1 MVVEKPETLDKEL
14 QSEKRSRLL
23 KKIVINTILI
33 IGAAFML
40 TPLLWMVATAL
51 SPNTVVPSTSLIP
64 HNLTFENFVAAWNF
78 PKAFSPDPT
87 HPITMGTFFKN
98 SLICT
103 AAITTLGILVD
114 SLAAYVLAFKDFPG
128 KRLFIFLALATMM
141 IPFYVTLVPE
151 YLIIRKLGW
160 INTYKAMIIP
170 FLASGMGI
178 SLFRSHFLGLSR
190 ELEESAKIDGASDFR
205 VYLTIIMP
213 ISRPVIGTMAILKA
227 MWSWNQYMWP
237 LIVSTD
243 ISMKPIQVALN
254 MFRGLN
260 LTEWGYLCAGMT
272 MAILPL
278 VIVFLCAQKQFI
290 GGLQAGAVKG

>member
-1 MVVEKPETLDKEL
+1 M
-14 QSEKRSRLL
+14 
-23 KKIVINTILI
+23 
-33 IGAAFML
+33 
-40 TPLLWMVATAL
+40 
-51 SPNTVVPSTSLIP
+51 
-64 HNLTFENFVAAWNF
+64 
-78 PKAFSPDPT
+78 
-87 HPITMGTFFKN
+87 
-98 SLICT
+98 
-103 AAITTLGILVD
+103 
-114 SLAAYVLAFKDFPG
+114 
-128 KRLFIFLALATMM
+128 FIFLALATMM

-151 YLIIRKLGW
+151 YLIIRKLKW
-160 INTYKAMIIP
+160 INTYQAMIVP

-178 SLFRSHFLGLSR
+178 SLFRAHFLSIAK
-190 ELEESAKIDGASDFR
+190 ELEECGKLDGASDFR

-243 ISMKPIQVALN
+243 ITMKPIQVALN

-272 MAILPL
+272 MAIAPL
-278 VIVFLCAQKQFI
+278 VVVFLCAQKQFI

>member
-1 MVVEKPETLDKEL
+1 MTPKIEGKTLLSDKNVFRAKSL
-14 QSEKRSRLL
+14 GLNL
-23 KKIVINTILI
+23 ILI
-33 IGAAFML
+33 VGAAIML
-40 TPLLWMVATAL
+40 TPLLWMLATAL
-51 SPNTVVPSTSLIP
+51 SPNTKIPPTALIP
-64 HNLTFENFVAAWNF
+64 HDITFQNFIEAWNF

-87 HPITMGTFFKN
+87 RPVTMGTFFLN

-103 AAITTLGILVD
+103 VMITVFGIIVD

-128 KRLFIFLALATMM
+128 KNLFIFLALATMM

-151 YLIIRKLGW
+151 YLIIRNLGW
-160 INTYKAMIIP
+160 MNTYKAMIIP

-178 SLFRSHFLGLSR
+178 SLFRSHFLSIAK
-190 ELEESAKIDGASDFR
+190 ELEECGKLDGASNFR
-205 VYLTIIMP
+205 IYLTIVMP
-213 ISRPVIGTMAILKA
+213 ISKPIIGTMTILKA

-237 LIVSTD
+237 LIVTTD
-243 ISMKPIQVALN
+243 ISKKPIQVALN

-260 LTEWGYLCAGMT
+260 LTEWGYMCAGMT

-278 VIVFLCAQKQFI
+278 VILFLCCQKQFI

>member
-1 MVVEKPETLDKEL
+1 MVAEKNKTLTTDRAKNQL
-14 QSEKRSRLL
+14 KRTG
-23 KKIVINTILI
+23 INLILI
-33 IGAAFML
+33 LGAIVML
-40 TPLLWMVATAL
+40 TPLLWMLATAL
-51 SPNTVVPSTSLIP
+51 SPNTKIPPTSLIP
-64 HNLTFENFVAAWNF
+64 NNITLENFIAAWNF
-78 PKAFSPDPT
+78 PKAFSPDPNN
-87 HPITMGTFFKN
+87 PITMGTFFMN
-98 SLICT
+98 SIICT
-103 AAITTLGILVD
+103 VSITIFGIIVD

-160 INTYKAMIIP
+160 MNTYKAMIIP

-178 SLFRSHFLGLSR
+178 SLFRSHFLSIAK
-190 ELEESAKIDGASDFR
+190 ELEECGKLDGASDFR
-205 VYLTIIMP
+205 VYLTIVMP
-213 ISRPVIGTMAILKA
+213 ISKPVIGTMAILKA

-237 LIVSTD
+237 LIVTTD
-243 ISMKPIQVALN
+243 ISKKPIQVALN

-260 LTEWGYLCAGMT
+260 LTEWGYMCAGMT

>member
-1 MVVEKPETLDKEL
+1 MMTVKSQPTGKTLL
-14 QSEKRSRLL
+14 SERGKTRLKSMIL
-23 KKIVINTILI
+23 NLILI
-33 IGAAFML
+33 LGAVVML
-40 TPLLWMVATAL
+40 TPLLWMLATAL
-51 SPNTVVPSTSLIP
+51 SPNTKIPPTSLIP
-64 HNLTFENFVAAWNF
+64 HSITLDNFVAAWNF
-78 PKAFSPDPT
+78 PKAFSPNPDN
-87 HPITMGTFFKN
+87 PITMGTFFMN

-103 AAITTLGILVD
+103 ICITAGGIVVD
-114 SLAAYVLAFKDFPG
+114 SLAAYVLAFKQFPG

-151 YLIIRKLGW
+151 YLIIRKLKW

-178 SLFRSHFLGLSR
+178 SLFRAHFLSIAK
-190 ELEESAKIDGASDFR
+190 ELEECGKLDGASDFR
-205 VYLTIIMP
+205 VYLTIVMP
-213 ISRPVIGTMAILKA
+213 ISKPIIGTMAILKA

-237 LIVSTD
+237 LIVTTD
-243 ISMKPIQVALN
+243 ISKKPIQVALN

-260 LTEWGYLCAGMT
+260 LTEWGYMCAGMT

>member
-1 MVVEKPETLDKEL
+1 MKPENEAKNLL
-14 QSEKRSRLL
+14 SEKNKNRFKSMVLN
-23 KKIVINTILI
+23 IILI
-33 IGAAFML
+33 VGAMIMM
-40 TPLLWMVATAL
+40 TPLLWMLATAL
-51 SPNTVVPSTSLIP
+51 SPNTKIPPTSLIP
-64 HNLTFENFVAAWNF
+64 HNITLQNFVEAWNF
-78 PKAFSPDPT
+78 PKAFSPDPNN
-87 HPITMGTFFKN
+87 PITMGTFFMN
-98 SLICT
+98 SVICT
-103 AAITTLGILVD
+103 VCITVLGIIVD
-114 SLAAYVLAFKDFPG
+114 SLAAYVLAFKQFPG

-151 YLIIRKLGW
+151 YLIVRKLKW

-178 SLFRSHFLGLSR
+178 SLFRSHFLSIAK
-190 ELEESAKIDGASDFR
+190 ELEECGKLDGASDFR
-205 VYLTIIMP
+205 VYLTIVMP
-213 ISRPVIGTMAILKA
+213 ISRPIIGTMAILKA

-237 LIVSTD
+237 LIVCTD
-243 ISMKPIQVALN
+243 ANMKPIQVALN

-278 VIVFLCAQKQFI
+278 VVLFLCAQKQFI

>member
-1 MVVEKPETLDKEL
+1 MVVEKNQNTLISDRAA
-14 QSEKRSRLL
+14 KRL
-23 KKIVINTILI
+23 KSAGVNLILI
-33 IGAAFML
+33 LGAIVML
-40 TPLLWMVATAL
+40 TPLLWMLATAL
-51 SPNTVVPSTSLIP
+51 SPNTKIPPTSLIP
-64 HNLTFENFVAAWNF
+64 HDITLENFVAAWNF
-78 PKAFSPDPT
+78 PKAFSPDPK
-87 HPITMGTFFKN
+87 HPITMGTFFMN

-103 AAITTLGILVD
+103 ISITALGIIVD

-128 KRLFIFLALATMM
+128 KNLFIFLALATMM

-160 INTYKAMIIP
+160 MNTYKAMIIP

-178 SLFRSHFLGLSR
+178 SLFRAHFLSLSK
-190 ELEESAKIDGASDFR
+190 ELEESAKIDGASDLR

-260 LTEWGYLCAGMT
+260 LTEWGYMCAGMT

>member
-1 MVVEKPETLDKEL
+1 MVAEKNKTLTTDRAKNQL
-14 QSEKRSRLL
+14 KRTG
-23 KKIVINTILI
+23 INLILI
-33 IGAAFML
+33 LGAIVML
-40 TPLLWMVATAL
+40 TPLLWMLATAL
-51 SPNTVVPSTSLIP
+51 SPNTKIPPTSLIP
-64 HNLTFENFVAAWNF
+64 HNITFENFVAAWNF
-78 PKAFSPDPT
+78 PKAFSPDPK
-87 HPITMGTFFKN
+87 HPITMGTFFMN

-103 AAITTLGILVD
+103 VSITVLGIIVD

-128 KRLFIFLALATMM
+128 KKLFIFLALATMM

-160 INTYKAMIIP
+160 MNTYKAMIIP

-178 SLFRSHFLGLSR
+178 SLFRSHFLSIAK
-190 ELEESAKIDGASDFR
+190 ELEECGKLDGASDFR
-205 VYLTIIMP
+205 VYLTIVMP
-213 ISRPVIGTMAILKA
+213 ISKPVIGTMAILKA

-237 LIVSTD
+237 LIVTTD
-243 ISMKPIQVALN
+243 ISKKPIQVALN

-260 LTEWGYLCAGMT
+260 LTEWGYMCAGMT

>member
-1 MVVEKPETLDKEL
+1 MAVDKAL
-14 QSEKRSRLL
+14 TADLRKRQLL
-23 KKIVINTILI
+23 RFGINLILI
-33 IGAAFML
+33 LGAIVML
-40 TPLLWMVATAL
+40 TPLLWMLATAL
-51 SPNTVVPSTSLIP
+51 SPNTKIPPTSLIP
-64 HNLTFENFVAAWNF
+64 HDITLENFVAAWNF
-78 PKAFSPDPT
+78 PKAFSPDPDN
-87 HPITMGTFFKN
+87 PVTMGTFFMN
-98 SLICT
+98 SIICT
-103 AAITTLGILVD
+103 VCITVGGIIVD
-114 SLAAYVLAFKDFPG
+114 SLAAYVLAFKQFPG

-178 SLFRSHFLGLSR
+178 SLFRSHFLSIAK
-190 ELEESAKIDGASDFR
+190 ELEECGKLDGASDFR
-205 VYLTIIMP
+205 VYLTIVMP
-213 ISRPVIGTMAILKA
+213 ISKPVIGTMAILKA

-243 ISMKPIQVALN
+243 ITMKPIQVALN